1 LKSGSCRL
9 SPELT
14 PNGRLSQ
21 RNSLHLNTRLKGESL
36 LARRHAGSGSTHCR
50 SNGVGRVRA
59 RANCSEYF
67 PIFIII
73 LWVSGLFFSQ
83 GLSALCG
90 LLYLY
95 GRYQYFRGYAKS
107 AHGRLAPLYFSAKVL
122 WVLIGF
128 SALGILGS
136 MCRFYLD
143 LDLKQLAS
151 SVLDLTEEEGGG
163 L

>member
-1 LKSGSCRL
+1 MRTGAGSDWLKSM
-9 SPELT
+9 
-14 PNGRLSQ
+14 
-21 RNSLHLNTRLKGESL
+21 HLVL
-36 LARRHAGSGSTHCR
+36 LACR
-50 SNGVGRVRA
+50 SSWRPRNESCMALKLVW

>member
-1 LKSGSCRL
+1 KLNKKKFAC
-9 SPELT
+9 SPGFALIASHSFT
-14 PNGRLSQ
+14 TLPNGNLRPRTKRRL
-21 RNSLHLNTRLKGESL
+21 TRTT
-36 LARRHAGSGSTHCR
+36 LAQTS
-50 SNGVGRVRA
+50 VGRS
-59 RANCSEYF
+59 NCSEYF

-95 GRYQYFRGYAKS
+95 GRYEYFRGYAKS

-128 SALGILGS
+128 SSLGILGS

-143 LDLKQLAS
+143 LDLKHLAS
-151 SVLDLTEEEGGG
+151 SVLDLTEEEGGE